1 MRYGRADIASC
12 YKHLP
17 TNQLPPKHYNINY
30 QSISNPLFLTL
41 YAYSLKNIIRFI
53 KDDLGHRLGFIDESL
68 QYQDYKP
75 FFTDMWDAV
84 ILSGKQSL
92 LPFELFQS
100 IQRSYSWMKYYNS
113 EIESNKRGNL
123 DEKVL
128 KELLDDVKKSIE
140 KTIIKINDYKYN

>member
-1 MRYGRADIASC
+1 MAIAWD
-12 YKHLP
+12 YL
-17 TNQLPPKHYNINY
+17 TVELVLLAGIIYF
-30 QSISNPLFLTL
+30 SIYLEHWVYRRSQMKEDEKTI
-41 YAYSLKNIIRFI
+41 KNIVRFI
-53 KDDLGHRLGFIDESL
+53 KDDLERRLSFIDESF
-68 QYQDYKP
+68 QYSDYKP

-113 EIESNKRGNL
+113 EIESSRRGTIN
-123 DEKVL
+123 EKVL

-140 KTIIKINDYKYN
+140 KSVIKINDFKYG

>member
-1 MRYGRADIASC
+1 MAIAWDYLTVELVLLAGIIYFSV
-12 YKHLP
+12 YLEHWAYRRS
-17 TNQLPPKHYNINY
+17 QLKEDEKTI
-30 QSISNPLFLTL
+30 
-41 YAYSLKNIIRFI
+41 KNIIRFI

-128 KELLDDVKKSIE
+128 KELLDDVKNSIE
-140 KTIIKINDYKYN
+140 KTIIKIYDYKYN

>member
-1 MRYGRADIASC
+1 MVIAWDYLSVELVLLAGII
-12 YKHLP
+12 YFSVYLEHWVYRRS
-17 TNQLPPKHYNINY
+17 QLKEDEKTI
-30 QSISNPLFLTL
+30 
-41 YAYSLKNIIRFI
+41 KNIIRYI
-53 KDDLGHRLGFIDESL
+53 KDDLEHRLGFVQESL
-68 QYQDYKP
+68 QYNDYKP

-100 IQRSYSWMKYYNS
+100 LQRSYSWMKYYNS
-113 EIESNKRGNL
+113 EIESNKKGNL

-140 KTIIKINDYKYN
+140 KTLVKINDIK

>member
-1 MRYGRADIASC
+1 MAIAWDYLTVELVLLAGIIYFSV
-12 YKHLP
+12 YLEHWAYRRS
-17 TNQLPPKHYNINY
+17 QLKEDEKAI
-30 QSISNPLFLTL
+30 
-41 YAYSLKNIIRFI
+41 KNIIRFI

-100 IQRSYSWMKYYNS
+100 IQRAYSWMKYYNS

-140 KTIIKINDYKYN
+140 KTIIKINDFK

>member
-1 MRYGRADIASC
+1 MAIAWDYLTVELVLLAGIIYFSV
-12 YKHLP
+12 YLEHW
-17 TNQLPPKHYNINY
+17 TYRRSQLKEDEKAI
-30 QSISNPLFLTL
+30 
-41 YAYSLKNIIRFI
+41 KNIIRFI

-100 IQRSYSWMKYYNS
+100 IQRTYFWMKYYNS
-113 EIESNKRGNL
+113 EIESNKKRN
-123 DEKVL
+123 
-128 KELLDDVKKSIE
+128 S
-140 KTIIKINDYKYN
+140 

>member
-1 MRYGRADIASC
+1 MAIAWDYLTVELVLLAGIIYFSV
-12 YKHLP
+12 YLEHWAYRRS
-17 TNQLPPKHYNINY
+17 QLKEDEKAI
-30 QSISNPLFLTL
+30 
-41 YAYSLKNIIRFI
+41 KNIIRFI

-113 EIESNKRGNL
+113 EIESNRRGNL
-123 DEKVL
+123 DERIL

-140 KTIIKINDYKYN
+140 KTIIKINDFKI

>member
-1 MRYGRADIASC
+1 MAIEWDYLIIEMVLLAGIIWFTV
-12 YKHLP
+12 YIEHLAYRRS
-17 TNQLPPKHYNINY
+17 QLNEDNK
-30 QSISNPLFLTL
+30 T
-41 YAYSLKNIIRFI
+41 LKNIIRYI
-53 KDDLGHRLGFIDESL
+53 KNDLENRHSFIDESL
-68 QYQDYKP
+68 QYKDYKP

-113 EIESNKRGNL
+113 ELDISKKGDI

-128 KELLDDVKKSIE
+128 EELLEDVKKSIE
-140 KTIIKINDYKYN
+140 KSINKINDFKNI

>member
-1 MRYGRADIASC
+1 MVIEWDYLAVEMVLLAGIIYFSVYLEHWAYRRS
-12 YKHLP
+12 
-17 TNQLPPKHYNINY
+17 QLKEDEKAI
-30 QSISNPLFLTL
+30 
-41 YAYSLKNIIRFI
+41 KNIIRFI

-68 QYQDYKP
+68 QYRDYKP

-92 LPFELFQS
+92 LPFELFQN

-113 EIESNKRGNL
+113 EIESNRRGNL

-128 KELLDDVKKSIE
+128 KELLEDVKKSIE
-140 KTIIKINDYKYN
+140 KSIIKINDFKYH

>member
-1 MRYGRADIASC
+1 MAIAWDYLTVELVLLAGIIYFSV
-12 YKHLP
+12 YLKHWAYRRS
-17 TNQLPPKHYNINY
+17 QLKEDEKAI
-30 QSISNPLFLTL
+30 
-41 YAYSLKNIIRFI
+41 KNIIRFI

-113 EIESNKRGNL
+113 EIESNRRENL
-123 DEKVL
+123 DERIL

-140 KTIIKINDYKYN
+140 KTIAKINDFKK

>member
-1 MRYGRADIASC
+1 MAIAWDYLTVELVLLAGIIYFSV
-12 YKHLP
+12 YLEHW
-17 TNQLPPKHYNINY
+17 TYRRSQLKEDEKAI
-30 QSISNPLFLTL
+30 
-41 YAYSLKNIIRFI
+41 KNIIRFI

-100 IQRSYSWMKYYNS
+100 IQRAYSWMKYYNS

>member
-1 MRYGRADIASC
+1 MAIAWD
-12 YKHLP
+12 Y
-17 TNQLPPKHYNINY
+17 
-30 QSISNPLFLTL
+30 LTVEL
-41 YAYSLKNIIRFI
+41 VLLAGIIYFSVYLEHWVYRRSQAKEDEKTIKNIIRFI

-68 QYQDYKP
+68 QYNDYKP

-113 EIESNKRGNL
+113 EIESNRRGNL

-128 KELLDDVKKSIE
+128 KELLDDVKNSIE
-140 KTIIKINDYKYN
+140 KTIIKIYDYKYN